1 MDGVLV
7 GLGNELHRINSKRA
21 DSTTGKKIVSASGL
35 QSETAETRT
44 ARELAGMG
52 GYLAESHLNEETFKV
67 IHAMI
72 SESQFPCIAFSGS
85 RLTLLY
91 KHDIQYD

>member
-1 MDGVLV
+1 M

-67 IHAMI
+67 IHTEAEKQDERVDI
-72 SESQFPCIAFSGS
+72 SVDEMLES
-85 RLTLLY
+85 LL
-91 KHDIQYD
+91 DEGDD